1 MIIFSEGVCLKFK
14 IKEYISLSGKNYFRS
29 WLEDLEKTS
38 RAKIQARLFRVE
50 LGNLGD
56 YKRLGDGISELKIN
70 FGPGFR
76 VYFGE
81 EDDQIILLFIGG
93 DKSSQKKDILKAKSL
108 WAENLERNNYG
119 KKNR

>member
-1 MIIFSEGVCLKFK
+1 
-14 IKEYISLSGKNYFRS
+14 
-29 WLEDLEKTS
+29 
-38 RAKIQARLFRVE
+38 VE

-93 DKSSQKKDILKAKSL
+93 DKSSKKKDILKAKSL